1 MIRVMLSYNMCLL
14 THIDNNQNRKI
25 LDIKEF
31 VESSTLNIKYF
42 PNLWRFLIASIIM
55 FPLLV
60 EFAKLYVDMK
70 TFYDAG

>member
-55 FPLLV
+55 FLLLV